1 MDISSIA
8 EELGLE
14 VDEVRG
20 LVLTF
25 LTSTE
30 EDLLELAQAF
40 SEGDAEK
47 LGAVAHHIKGAAA
60 NLELNEIAEAAKGIE
75 DKACSGI
82 LEDPA
87 APIQLIRDRLELVR
101 TQVPPKEQRHGRSD
115 IP

>member
-1 MDISSIA
+1 MDMKRMA

-14 VDEVRG
+14 AHEVRR

-25 LTSTE
+25 LESTE
-30 EDLLELAQAF
+30 QDMLLLGQAF

-47 LGAVAHHIKGAAA
+47 LRAAAHHIKGAAA

-75 DKACSGI
+75 DKARSGI

-87 APIQLIRDRLELVR
+87 AQLKMIQKGLDTVR
-101 TQVPPKEQRHGRSD
+101 NQIGAEE
-115 IP
+115 